1 MKTFEQFRAWMKDM
15 QIWNEYLTEFYAQN
29 ENHSPRQIY
38 TEHPETILDHS
49 FAWWESLLGYS
60 YWFHIT
66 EQWKEFYNMKNYQ
79 LVYVN
84 ERVACVRMPKQAT
97 AVQIGFVKSALQK
110 ENPEITDF
118 DWEDG
123 NLYGIVKH
131 MQLEKI

>member
-1 MKTFEQFRAWMKDM
+1 
-15 QIWNEYLTEFYAQN
+15 
-29 ENHSPRQIY
+29 
-38 TEHPETILDHS
+38 
-49 FAWWESLLGYS
+49 
-60 YWFHIT
+60 
-66 EQWKEFYNMKNYQ
+66 MKNYQ